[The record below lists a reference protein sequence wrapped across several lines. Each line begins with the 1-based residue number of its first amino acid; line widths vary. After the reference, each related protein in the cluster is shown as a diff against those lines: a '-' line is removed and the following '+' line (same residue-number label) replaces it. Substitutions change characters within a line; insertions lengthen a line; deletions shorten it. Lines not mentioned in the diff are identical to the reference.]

1 MSVSGGVGSPP
12 TGVAEPLYAAERI
25 SVWWDIENCQV
36 PRGCDPHAIAQNIS
50 SALVAMNY
58 CGPVS
63 ISAYGD
69 TTKISP
75 SIQQALNS
83 TGIALNHVPAGVK
96 DASDKKIL
104 VDMLFWAVDNPA
116 PANYLLISGDRDFSN
131 ALHQLRM
138 RRYNILLAQPQKASA
153 ALVAAAKNVWLWTSL
168 SSGGP
173 PLTNI
178 ESKQFVTNSIGNVS
192 NCETLAMPIS
202 ISSQQNQSVDTF
214 HESLYAVNQKFG
226 NLGRGPDTKFKSK
239 QIRRNATLPSMSRT
253 SSAVVGPQEDHINV
267 NFNQQGQGY
276 PNHFNDSQNLSA
288 AHNTGI
294 PFTGPGTSPNIIY
307 TGSSWVNPSNPF
319 NPYQSCLTMPMRP
332 NTPPPPPP
340 SNALPPI
347 SHMRPAHV
355 MPPRTD
361 VPSTALCTLT
371 NAPDISRLKV
381 GEYPNDGYNPP
392 LAQPRNGGEV
402 RPTPNINSSHHL
414 NLNGPPKVYKPQK
427 KPSFYSE
434 KEANRYPLSGQ
445 EILPPPSSA
454 IGSSNV
460 SVNGAW
466 GGSTNPSDYVLSLM
480 GVIILALDTL
490 KNEKIMPTEANI
502 SDCIHYGDPSYRDT
516 DVKKALE
523 SAVEHQMVVMQNLGA
538 LQLYV
543 RKNEKLWKC
552 VNPLGENQKE
562 YSTEIWDEIQKF
574 LSSSAGQSALLAT
587 HCRYEAATVIKKMSL
602 KELSLGEILQILH
615 MIINMKKW
623 IAHHPSGW
631 QPVKIAVAETNPT
644 LVQGS

>member
-12 TGVAEPLYAAERI
+12 KGVAEPLYAAERI

-36 PRGCDPHAIAQNIS
+36 PRGSDPHAIAQNIS

-202 ISSQQNQSVDTF
+202 ISNQSADPF

-239 QIRRNATLPSMSRT
+239 QIRRTVTLPSLPRT
-253 SSAVVGPQEDHINV
+253 SSPVVGAQEDHINV

-276 PNHFNDSQNLSA
+276 PTHFNDSQNLSA
-288 AHNTGI
+288 PHNTGI

-307 TGSSWVNPSNPF
+307 PGSSWVNPSNPF
-319 NPYQSCLTMPMRP
+319 NPYQNCLTMPMRP
-332 NTPPPPPP
+332 NTPPPPLP
-340 SNALPPI
+340 S
-347 SHMRPAHV
+347 
-355 MPPRTD
+355 
-361 VPSTALCTLT
+361 
-371 NAPDISRLKV
+371 
-381 GEYPNDGYNPP
+381 
-392 LAQPRNGGEV
+392 NGGEV

-427 KPSFYSE
+427 KQSFYSE

-445 EILPPPSSA
+445 EILPPPSTA

-502 SDCIHYGDPSYRDT
+502 ADCIHYGDPSYRDT

-543 RKNEKLWKC
+543 RKNERLWKC

-562 YSTEIWDEIQKF
+562 YPTEIWDEIQKF

-587 HCRYEAATVIKKMSL
+587 HCRYKT
-602 KELSLGEILQILH
+602 
-615 MIINMKKW
+615 
-623 IAHHPSGW
+623 
-631 QPVKIAVAETNPT
+631 T
-644 LVQGS
+644 LALCPYFNFCFIGKNLFICITFAFMTYYYLFKV